1 MPAFLIFG
9 EKPLRETVFVFLMCG
24 VYFMANFLFFKNGLM
39 LHLATPL
46 LGLFASYLTVETYNF
61 VRVSMERQNFFKM
74 SIVDGLTGLF
84 NIRYFKML
92 LETEFMLA
100 EPDPNKKFS
109 IVMMD
114 IDHFKHFN
122 DTYGHQVGDLVLK
135 EVANVLKASVR
146 SPDIV
151 ARYGGEEM
159 IILLRG
165 TPLKNA
171 LIVGEKIR
179 KNVENFQIKDQHNSY
194 KVTISLGVSTF
205 KPEDNVETIIKQADK
220 GLYKAKSAGRNRVE
234 TEEGI
239 EELAGLY
246 DIKHFYAILSA
257 ECQAAKKE
265 RNKKLCVIFSSIDN
279 FQNFA
284 DIHGEHTGELVLE
297 EVANILQAAVRSSD
311 VVAEYEKGKMIVLL
325 RGTPLNDGLAI
336 AEKIRNTLKSSLIKD
351 DTQSYEITVSLAI
364 SCVKAGDAADTIIER
379 LKSALNKEP
388 GINRVFSV

>member
-1 MPAFLIFG
+1 MGPRQIILSNPKREIKIPLSEKNIMLINWPGEWQNTFKHYSFLEVLAGYKDFFDQKKPKINITDFKDSLCLVAVTAIGLYDIRSVPLQPEYPGIGIVATSVSNIIDKNFLFDPPDGVNTLLLYILTLMPAFLIFG

-146 SPDIV
+146 SLDIV
-151 ARYGGEEM
+151 AR
-159 IILLRG
+159 
-165 TPLKNA
+165 
-171 LIVGEKIR
+171 
-179 KNVENFQIKDQHNSY
+179 
-194 KVTISLGVSTF
+194 
-205 KPEDNVETIIKQADK
+205 
-220 GLYKAKSAGRNRVE
+220 
-234 TEEGI
+234 
-239 EELAGLY
+239 
-246 DIKHFYAILSA
+246 
-257 ECQAAKKE
+257 
-265 RNKKLCVIFSSIDN
+265 
-279 FQNFA
+279 
-284 DIHGEHTGELVLE
+284 
-297 EVANILQAAVRSSD
+297 
-311 VVAEYEKGKMIVLL
+311 
-325 RGTPLNDGLAI
+325 
-336 AEKIRNTLKSSLIKD
+336 
-351 DTQSYEITVSLAI
+351 
-364 SCVKAGDAADTIIER
+364 
-379 LKSALNKEP
+379 
-388 GINRVFSV
+388 